1 MEYPLENQ
9 IAIVTGG
16 SQGIGKAI
24 SIGLAN
30 AGATVII
37 TNIPSKSS
45 DVENLVSELN
55 TSNLSAFGH
64 SLDVTDIPSIAT
76 FFDQIVASHGKIDIL
91 VNNAGIRAA
100 SSVLD
105 ATEEL
110 WDSVQAV
117 NLKAVFFAS
126 QAAAKHMISRKYGR
140 IINIASQL
148 AVTAAPNRS
157 IYIAAKGGVVA
168 LTKSMALEWASDGI
182 TVNAIG
188 PGPTNTPMT
197 ANADQ
202 NRSDS
207 EFLKRS
213 PIGRRLEPDEIAGA
227 AVFLASEGA
236 RSINGHHL
244 LVDAGWSIG

>member
-1 MEYPLENQ
+1 MEYTLENQ

-76 FFDQIVASHGKIDIL
+76 LFDQIVASHGKIDIL

-157 IYIAAKGGVVA
+157 IYIAAK
-168 LTKSMALEWASDGI
+168 LSLI
-182 TVNAIG
+182 HI
-188 PGPTNTPMT
+188 
-197 ANADQ
+197 
-202 NRSDS
+202 S
-207 EFLKRS
+207 EPPRPL
-213 PIGRRLEPDEIAGA
+213 
-227 AVFLASEGA
+227 
-236 RSINGHHL
+236 
-244 LVDAGWSIG
+244 